1 VSLKCGVVFIL
12 MFGRL
17 YLPNIFASF
26 LLLLY
31 FDCFIWLE
39 LDFLLVENVLEL
51 CEVDAAIIVQIVVLH
66 DGADLGL
73 GYVHAQLLHRILH
86 VHCGNLSGVIGVE
99 LIEDC

>member
-1 VSLKCGVVFIL
+1 
-12 MFGRL
+12 
-17 YLPNIFASF
+17 
-26 LLLLY
+26 
-31 FDCFIWLE
+31 
-39 LDFLLVENVLEL
+39 
-51 CEVDAAIIVQIVVLH
+51 VVLH